1 MGTRPGGAYRT
12 LVLILAVVAGVGW
25 PLEGAVGQPG
35 GVAAAISRGAE
46 CPPPGAV
53 SPDTGRAYRR
63 TPDCPASAPTPEPPR
78 RDDGRGGGG
87 GAVVPLLVGAGLF
100 AALVAA
106 SNDPPKPPPPPRKPT
121 PDELLEGGPVVF
133 AANALGTFSAYG
145 FVQDGAPIVIDVQAD
160 PSARTQLNITVGDRR
175 SSIPI
180 DPGGEPLVI
189 RYQGGGAAEPQVA
202 LLNLTSTVRNSRG
215 KDMPSPIQVT
225 GLGAGERAMGSVA
238 INRLSFGPPLLQAAA
253 GGQATLGYVTESP
266 FDLLATDILRYWR
279 GGGNSI
285 VVERVWRKTYRQLDA
300 RAYSGG
306 PWNGRD
312 AANKAS
318 KGSHLLQVT
327 GWELTGD
334 RAWVAA
340 FSPTNVEV
348 K

>member
-1 MGTRPGGAYRT
+1 
-12 LVLILAVVAGVGW
+12 
-25 PLEGAVGQPG
+25 
-35 GVAAAISRGAE
+35 
-46 CPPPGAV
+46 CPPPGAIN
-53 SPDTGRAYRR
+53 PDTGRPYRP
-63 TPDCPASAPTPEPPR
+63 TSDCPRSAPPSEPPPRPR
-78 RDDGRGGGG
+78 RDDDGGGS
-87 GAVVPLLVGAGLF
+87 VVPLIVGAGLL

-106 SNDPPKPPPPPRKPT
+106 SNDPPKPPPAPRKPT
-121 PDELLEGGPVVF
+121 PDELLANGPLVF

-145 FVQDGAPIVIDVQAD
+145 FVQDGAPIVVDVQAD
-160 PSARTQLNITVGDRR
+160 PSARTQLNITVGDRV
-175 SSIPI
+175 SSLPI

-202 LLNLTSTVRNSRG
+202 LLKLTSTVRNSRG

-238 INRLSFGPPLLQAAA
+238 INQLSFGPPLLQAAA

-279 GGGNSI
+279 GGGNTI
-285 VVERVWRKTYRQLDA
+285 VVERVWRRTYRQLNP